1 MPILTSTQIESA
13 IDSLSIQSRTM
24 LHLLFLQ
31 FLEVTQDEIE
41 YMAQDQPDSRFQA
54 GRQPKEKASPLD
66 GTKEISARMAQYH
79 GYLRQKRERP
89 WLQVKCLQQQITQT
103 ELIISVT
110 ERLLTSKCD
119 VDSSILQERQKQ
131 ASSAIP
137 KPAIRQLEKAFD
149 QGTITEEEFRKER
162 LLIEYQTL
170 HRRLIRQ
177 KRHLMSSKRDFQLA
191 GASILQDHE
200 IAHIWGIP
208 LGSLA
213 SRKVKA
219 LQQYLTLLQRI
230 LQETQ
235 SSPQSEPDST
245 PSQSPDLWK
254 ETLVVLNS
262 RRVERSIVSYGGLEH
277 SEEQLMEKLKE
288 FAFGTLSEEAES
300 KFWADI
306 TRPIDTEHSGAWGSH
321 ARSIFALQRL
331 LAIQAELDT
340 TSEEIEK
347 MLIGLAT
354 PKSLADAL
362 PTPEGEEQPIELSE
376 QGVGVLHALIGE
388 QDGKR
393 RT

>member
-1 MPILTSTQIESA
+1 MPTLTSAQIESV
-13 IDSLSIQSRTM
+13 IDSLPIQSRTM

-41 YMAQDQPDSRFQA
+41 FMAQDQPDSRFQA

-66 GTKEISARMAQYH
+66 GTKEISARIAQYH
-79 GYLRQKRERP
+79 GYLRQKREKP

-119 VDSSILQERQKQ
+119 VDSTILQERQKE
-131 ASSAIP
+131 APSAIP

-149 QGTITEEEFRKER
+149 QETITEQEFRKER

-170 HRRLIRQ
+170 HRRLTRQ
-177 KRHLMSSKRDFQLA
+177 KRRLLSSKREFQQA
-191 GASILQDHE
+191 GASPLQDHE

-219 LQQYLTLLQRI
+219 LQQYLTLLQPM

-235 SSPQSEPDST
+235 SSSESET
-245 PSQSPDLWK
+245 GSAPSQSPDLWK
-254 ETLVVLNS
+254 DTLATLNS
-262 RRVERSIVSYGGLEH
+262 RRVERSIVSYGGLER

-300 KFWADI
+300 KFWADL
-306 TRPIDTEHSGAWGSH
+306 TKLIDTEHSGAWENH
-321 ARSIFALQRL
+321 VRSIFALQRL
-331 LAIQAELDT
+331 QAIQAELDP

-376 QGVGVLHALIGE
+376 QGIGVLHALIGE
-388 QDGKR
+388 QDDKR